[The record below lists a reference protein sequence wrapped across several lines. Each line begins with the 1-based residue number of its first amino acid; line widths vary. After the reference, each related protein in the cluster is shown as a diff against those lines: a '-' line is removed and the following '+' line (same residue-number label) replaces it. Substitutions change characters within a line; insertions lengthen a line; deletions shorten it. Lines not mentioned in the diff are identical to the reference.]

1 MKEEIKSKYRLSK
14 NHTENTDHLNSEFLI
29 LKNNDHL
36 MRYDKVCAHLRY
48 SMWKAP
54 DTEVADKWYTNTHT
68 HTHTHTKPICKY
80 EDVTVS

>member
-1 MKEEIKSKYRLSK
+1 
-14 NHTENTDHLNSEFLI
+14 
-29 LKNNDHL
+29 
-36 MRYDKVCAHLRY
+36 
-48 SMWKAP
+48 MWKAP